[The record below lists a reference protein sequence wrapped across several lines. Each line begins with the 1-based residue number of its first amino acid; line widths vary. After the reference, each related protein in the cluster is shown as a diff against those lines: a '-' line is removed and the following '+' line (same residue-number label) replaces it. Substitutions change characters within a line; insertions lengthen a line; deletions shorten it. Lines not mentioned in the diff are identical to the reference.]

1 MIFFECRRYFL
12 RFLKALYSFV
22 DGLLKI
28 ASLHT
33 LHKWCETSVVPL
45 ACTFASPWLKIH
57 SNTQHNLFIGRN
69 LSTTA
74 VKLVSS
80 VSKCLQAMTYRI
92 RMGTHSIIALNV
104 RRANVMIHSVL
115 HAKNKVALCG
125 RIDVYLHIELSWLKN
140 VDVKCNKKPTTMNS
154 EWKQMMIIMMS
165 AVMLME
171 TMPDRHLRSEW
182 GQTNVLNQ
190 QQKQNRQQQ

>member
-1 MIFFECRRYFL
+1 MESMHCLFFCGWIIEN
-12 RFLKALYSFV
+12 SFISY
-22 DGLLKI
+22 I
-28 ASLHT
+28 AQMMWNFCST
-33 LHKWCETSVVPL
+33 PRMYICK
-45 ACTFASPWLKIH
+45 SPWLKIH

-92 RMGTHSIIALNV
+92 RMGTHSIIALDV

-165 AVMLME
+165 AEAVMLVE

-182 GQTNVLNQ
+182 GKINVLNQHQ